1 MELIIGGAYQ
11 GKLEYALKHY
21 GLTGADVFDCRDF
34 SFEGGAK
41 PDFSKKILYHFEAY
55 VLACMRAGVSPL
67 EWLPEEAI
75 VISDDIFCGV
85 VPIDTEIRAWRE
97 ECGRTL
103 TAIAARSS
111 SVTRIF
117 CGLPARIK

>member
-34 SFEGGAK
+34 SFEGGTK
-41 PDFSKKILYHFEAY
+41 PDFSKKIIYHFEA
-55 VLACMRAGVSPL
+55 
-67 EWLPEEAI
+67 LPEDAVI
-75 VISDDIFCGV
+75 ISDDIFCGV